1 VSGVQARGLPDR
13 LSREAAPAIGAAPHP
28 LPVTSLSVFFPC
40 FNDAPTIGGLVLRID
55 ALLDALGIAHEII
68 VVNDGSTD
76 GSDAVLRELTEE
88 LPDLRIVAHETNR
101 GYGAA
106 LRSGFAAA
114 TREWVFYTDGDAQF
128 DPAEV
133 VHLIAHASDGVDVV
147 QGWKIGR
154 SDSRLRAL
162 IGRAY
167 HHVVRFSF
175 RLPVRDTDCDF
186 RLIRT
191 SLLRRVTLRH
201 SSGVICVEMLRKFWR
216 AGARFAEVPVHHYP
230 RPFGRSEFF
239 RPRRVAESLR
249 DVVWLWVQLIVLR
262 RDDA

>member
-1 VSGVQARGLPDR
+1 VSTARAQVLPDR
-13 LSREAAPAIGAAPHP
+13 LSRDAGAAIAAAPDL

-40 FNDAPTIGGLVLRID
+40 FNDAPTIGGLVLRTD
-55 ALLDALGIAHEII
+55 TLLEALGIAHEII

-76 GSDAVLRELTEE
+76 RSNVVLHELAEE
-88 LPDLRIVAHETNR
+88 LPGLKVVAHETNR

-114 TREWVFYTDGDAQF
+114 TLEWVFYTDGDGQF

-133 VHLIAHASDGVDVV
+133 VHLIAHASDAVDVV

-162 IGRAY
+162 VGRVY
-167 HHVVRFSF
+167 HHAVRLCF

-191 SLLRRVTLRH
+191 SLLRRVTLRR
-201 SSGVICVEMLRKFWR
+201 SSGVICVEMLRKFRR
-216 AGARFAEVPVHHYP
+216 AGARFAEVPVHHHP
-230 RPFGRSEFF
+230 RPFGRSQFF
-239 RPRRVAESLR
+239 RFRHVVASLR

-262 RDDA
+262 RHDA